1 MEDSRIQALK
11 VVFHVNEREKLTLAL
26 QNVQHLLTYYAQRE
40 IENRTEIVVNGEAVL
55 ALLREEG
62 GDSDD
67 GAAMGELNAKG
78 VRIAACGN
86 ALKGRGI
93 EPGRLYP
100 FVRVVPAGVA
110 ELVARQ
116 AEGYAYIKP

>member
-26 QNVQHLLTYYAQRE
+26 QNVQNLLTYYAQRE

-67 GAAMGELNAKG
+67 GVAMGELSAKG